1 MQDRIMAIIKTAVSD
16 LNEEL
21 QYDTLNTVDR
31 DTPIFNGEYAID
43 SLSLVRL
50 VTTLESGIAEEFD
63 QKITL
68 ADEKVMSQ
76 RHSPFKTAGT
86 IADFIAEKLDLETA

>member
-1 MQDRIMAIIKTAVSD
+1 MQEKIMEIIADAVSD

-21 QYDTLNTVDR
+21 QYDTLNSVNR
-31 DTPIFNGEYAID
+31 ETPIFNGEYAID

-50 VTTLESGIAEEFD
+50 VTTLESRIANEFD
-63 QKITL
+63 KKITL

-76 RHSPFKTAGT
+76 RNSPFKTVGT
-86 IADFIAEKLDLETA
+86 IADFIAEKLDLELV

>member
-1 MQDRIMAIIKTAVSD
+1 MEIINTAVSD

-21 QYDTLNTVDR
+21 QYETLNTINR

-50 VTTLESGIAEEFD
+50 VSMLESGIADEFG
-63 QKITL
+63 QKVTL

-86 IADFIAEKLDLETA
+86 IADFITEKLDTEHA

>member
-1 MQDRIMAIIKTAVSD
+1 VQEKIMAIIIDAISD

-21 QYDTLNTVDR
+21 QYDTLNTINR
-31 DTPIFNGEYAID
+31 ETPIFNGEYAID

-50 VTTLESGIAEEFD
+50 VTTLESRVANEFD

-76 RHSPFKTAGT
+76 RNSPFKTAGT
-86 IADFIAEKLDLETA
+86 IADFIAEKLNLELA

>member
-1 MQDRIMAIIKTAVSD
+1 MQEKIMEIIIDAISD

-21 QYDTLNTVDR
+21 QYDTLNTVNR
-31 DTPIFNGEYAID
+31 ETPIFNGEYAID

-50 VTTLESGIAEEFD
+50 VTTLESRIANEFD
-63 QKITL
+63 PKITL

-76 RHSPFKTAGT
+76 RNSPFKTAGT
-86 IADFIAEKLDLETA
+86 IADFIAEKLDLELV

>member
-1 MQDRIMAIIKTAVSD
+1 MEIIADAVSD

-21 QYDTLNTVDR
+21 QYDTLNSVNR
-31 DTPIFNGEYAID
+31 ETPIFNGEYAID

-50 VTTLESGIAEEFD
+50 VTTLESRIANEFD
-63 QKITL
+63 KKITL

-76 RHSPFKTAGT
+76 RNSPFKTVGT
-86 IADFIAEKLDLETA
+86 IADFIAEKLDLELV